1 VKWQR
6 RASVRVNTTSNALK
20 ERWLV
25 LVILALTLTV
35 ASVGGLACKS
45 DGTVLSDNSS
55 ITTVTEPSGY
65 IQVEVRPAKI
75 MAKIGQRVRVQ
86 CAADPIINTPVTVVS
101 VELALFD
108 SGGALLRKQVLDL
121 DTQQGSLVRHT
132 TYHIVGDEVSYKLF
146 IVFDV
151 GKIMDDP
158 GTRYSEYTVASMPI
172 AITK

>member
-1 VKWQR
+1 MSV
-6 RASVRVNTTSNALK
+6 RASTTSSARK
-20 ERWLV
+20 GHWLV
-25 LVILALTLTV
+25 VLIFVLTLTV
-35 ASVGGLACKS
+35 SGVGGLACKS

-65 IQVEVRPAKI
+65 IQVDVQPAQI
-75 MAKIGQRVRVQ
+75 VAKIGQQVRVL
-86 CAADPIINTPVTVVS
+86 CDAYPIVEMPATVVS

-108 SGGALLRKQVLDL
+108 SDGALLRKQVLDL
-121 DTQQGSLVRHT
+121 DTQQGSSVRHT
-132 TYHIVGDEVSYKLF
+132 TYRIVGDEASYKLF

-172 AITK
+172 TITK